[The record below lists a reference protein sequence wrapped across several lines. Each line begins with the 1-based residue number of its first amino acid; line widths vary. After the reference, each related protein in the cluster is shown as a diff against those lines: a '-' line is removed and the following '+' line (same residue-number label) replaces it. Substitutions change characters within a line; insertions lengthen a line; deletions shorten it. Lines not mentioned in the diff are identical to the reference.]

1 MSDVRQCPE
10 CELRFGSDWELKEHL
25 AVEHPDEPDVAA
37 ADDDRHLEEPWRP

>member
-10 CELRFGSDWELKEHL
+10 CELRFGSEWELREHL

-37 ADDDRHLEEPWRP
+37 TTTADPEDPWRR